1 MYSNMIQELLSGKD
15 SEGVFQQ
22 VTEMAQNKDISLLN
36 VLFELLKTTEND
48 RLRNEIAIALSSL
61 DQQDYILHIEYI
73 IPYIGDPALEVSAQ
87 ALMLLEQIK
96 DRLSDQQIQSCL
108 ESLECQIKHNE
119 NKLLVVASEI
129 LKG

>member
-1 MYSNMIQELLSGKD
+1 MIQELLSGKD
-15 SEGVFQQ
+15 SEDVIQQ
-22 VTEMAQNKDISLLN
+22 VTEKAQNKDISPLN

-108 ESLECQIKHNE
+108 ESLECQIERNE
-119 NKLLVVASEI
+119 NKLLVVASEM
-129 LKG
+129 LKR